1 MIKAII
7 FDLDGTLI
15 RLPIDYNKIQNM
27 LRELFGT
34 TENFT
39 PLIATIIKKSQ
50 DDKEKISKAFELIC
64 REELSSIDKM
74 EIIDG
79 ALSLLK
85 DIQSQKIILS
95 LITMQCKEAVT
106 RILSKLNVGNNMF
119 SIIISRDESYDR
131 LDQIKKTVEKLS
143 VATNEVIVI
152 GDRIHD
158 IKSAQQVGCKS
169 ILVNRKKTGINVETT
184 IVEKLIDLDIIQIIS

>member
-34 TENFT
+34 SENFI
-39 PLIATIIKKSQ
+39 PLIATIIKKAQ
-50 DDKEKISKAFELIC
+50 DDKEKILKAFEFIC
-64 REELSSIDKM
+64 REELLSIDKM

-106 RILSKLNVGNNMF
+106 RILSKLNMSNNMF

-143 VATNEVIVI
+143 VTPNEVIVI

-158 IKSAQQVGCKS
+158 IKSAQKVGCKS
-169 ILVNRKKTGINVETT
+169 ILVNRKKIDINVETT

>member
-34 TENFT
+34 SENFT
-39 PLIATIIKKSQ
+39 PLIATIIKKAQ

-79 ALSLLK
+79 ALSLIK

-106 RILSKLNVGNNMF
+106 RILSKLNLSNNLF

-143 VATNEVIVI
+143 VSPNEVIVI

-169 ILVNRKKTGINVETT
+169 ILVNRKKTDINVEIT
-184 IVEKLIDLDIIQIIS
+184 IVEKLTDLDIIQIIS

>member
-34 TENFT
+34 PENFT
-39 PLIATIIKKSQ
+39 PLIATIIKKAQ

>member
-15 RLPIDYNKIQNM
+15 HLPIDYNKIQNM
-27 LRELFGT
+27 LRELFDT
-34 TENFT
+34 SENFI
-39 PLIATIIKKSQ
+39 PLIATIIKKAQ

-106 RILSKLNVGNNMF
+106 RILSKLNIDNNMF

-143 VATNEVIVI
+143 VAPNEVIVI

-169 ILVNRKKTGINVETT
+169 ILVNRKKTDINVETT

>member
-34 TENFT
+34 SENFT
-39 PLIATIIKKSQ
+39 PLIATIIKKAQ
-50 DDKEKISKAFELIC
+50 DDKVKISKAFELIC

-106 RILSKLNVGNNMF
+106 RILSKLNIGNNMF

-143 VATNEVIVI
+143 VAPNEVIVI

>member
-34 TENFT
+34 SENFI
-39 PLIATIIKKSQ
+39 PLIATIIKKAQ

-106 RILSKLNVGNNMF
+106 RILSKLNIGNNMF

-143 VATNEVIVI
+143 VAPNEVIVI

-158 IKSAQQVGCKS
+158 IKSAKKVGCKS
-169 ILVNRKKTGINVETT
+169 ILVNRKKTDINVETT

>member
-34 TENFT
+34 SENFT
-39 PLIATIIKKSQ
+39 PLIATIIKKAQ

-74 EIIDG
+74 ETIDG
-79 ALSLLK
+79 ALNLLK
-85 DIQSQKIILS
+85 DIQSKKIILS

-106 RILSKLNVGNNMF
+106 RILSKLNMGNNMF

-143 VATNEVIVI
+143 VPSNEVIVI

-158 IKSAQQVGCKS
+158 IKSAQQAGCKS
-169 ILVNRKKTGINVETT
+169 ILVNRKKTDVNVETT
-184 IVEKLIDLDIIQIIS
+184 IVEKLTDLDIQQIVS

>member
-34 TENFT
+34 SENFT
-39 PLIATIIKKSQ
+39 PLIATIIKKAQ

-79 ALSLLK
+79 ALSLIK
-85 DIQSQKIILS
+85 DIHSQKIILS

-106 RILSKLNVGNNMF
+106 RILSKLNLSNNLF

-143 VATNEVIVI
+143 VSPNEVIVI

-169 ILVNRKKTGINVETT
+169 ILVNRKKTDINVEIT
-184 IVEKLIDLDIIQIIS
+184 IVEKLTDLDIIQIIS